1 MHNAGCNTLQTISSI
16 EKIKACNKG
25 ADDKVKLLRLMQQK
39 HWLITLKKNIDLR
52 PWADFTDLSGV
63 FVVDLQQENAGC

>member
-1 MHNAGCNTLQTISSI
+1 MLDVILCKQLARLK
-16 EKIKACNKG
+16 KIKACNKG

-52 PWADFTDLSGV
+52 PWADFTD
-63 FVVDLQQENAGC
+63 FAWRFCC